1 MKDVKRQNKTIDD
14 LAGMIQKNT
23 EEINS
28 LAIAVKKGFKE
39 VHERMATKDE
49 LNTLKETQ
57 KDMLEELNATHDDV
71 RYVRNTVHIL
81 VKHDTAQDTAIQSLS
96 ARVHR
101 LERKAGIAR

>member
-1 MKDVKRQNKTIDD
+1 MKNTKRKNKTIDD

-28 LAIAVKKGFKE
+28 LAIAVKKGFEE

-49 LNTLKETQ
+49 INTLKEIQ
-57 KDMLEELNATHDDV
+57 KDMFEELNATHDDV
-71 RYVRNTVHIL
+71 RYVRNTVNKL
-81 VKHDTAQDTAIQSLS
+81 VQNDIAQDVVLKNLS